1 MELYFLMP
9 SELLSFDVMGIQACQ
24 RNRYPLL
31 FVDSV
36 YDVEP
41 GVKATGLKCFTYN
54 EWFFPAHFDDEPN
67 VPGFIQVETLV
78 QTFIMTILTLEGLQ
92 GKKTNFLK
100 INNVNFKRKIIPGET
115 LIINAK
121 LDSFRRGLGIGSAT
135 SFVGNE
141 VACSAEFV
149 VSIPDVLSAFRPRS

>member
-1 MELYFLMP
+1 MTN
-9 SELLSFDVMGIQACQ
+9 ELLAYDVMGIQACQ

-31 FVDSV
+31 FVDRV

-54 EWFFPAHFDDEPN
+54 EWFFPAHFDDDPN

-78 QTFIMTILTLEGLQ
+78 QTFIMTILTIDGHQ

-100 INNVNFKRKIIPGET
+100 INNVNFKRKIVPGET

-121 LDSFRRGLGIGSAT
+121 LDSFRRGLGTGSAT
-135 SFVGNE
+135 SFVGE
-141 VACSAEFV
+141 EIACSAEFV
-149 VSIPDVLSAFRPRS
+149 VALPDILSSFRPKG

>member
-1 MELYFLMP
+1 MEFHSLMS

-31 FVDSV
+31 FVDNV

-78 QTFIMTILTLEGLQ
+78 QTFIMTILRLEGLQ

-100 INNVNFKRKIIPGET
+100 INNVNFKR
-115 LIINAK
+115 N
-121 LDSFRRGLGIGSAT
+121 
-135 SFVGNE
+135 VNN
-141 VACSAEFV
+141 
-149 VSIPDVLSAFRPRS
+149 